1 MAEQLFR
8 FRLEIPDTPE
18 PYMEAYLSA
27 LPLDPGS
34 SQSEGHHLSRPEML
48 TFLSAHGVV
57 FGILDHVIERVI
69 QRGYAHREL
78 IARGLSPLRGS
89 DTQFEVLVADR
100 QSRYES
106 LFSRLPRPDD
116 ESWIE
121 RLLAL
126 TVQANT
132 PLLRRLPASHGAP
145 GRNIYGKLLPGAKGQ
160 EKPFPPFHHAQI
172 SHQDRNL
179 LVSTIEGIPS
189 VEPPHLVEVLPV
201 TVLRRDIA
209 ESRYYKGIIAICGNI
224 PDHIRLRA
232 QSDILVLG
240 TVDAAVL
247 ISGRRIW
254 IRQGVKGKEMAV
266 LKAKE
271 DIFLRFA
278 ERATLEA
285 GGNIW
290 SESLHH
296 CYAVALGEIRVKY
309 ILGGVTRATTRLWTD
324 VAGSPGVDSVLCCGQ
339 NPYLEAALQIT
350 AQEIASLEE
359 MLGGM
364 RTDLSSK
371 EMLLAQDKQ
380 ILRLHFRN
388 RIPRLEYQLYHLRRY
403 RQRLQSFESQ
413 CHQASIEIETGMYP
427 GTMLMIHQLEMEIRE
442 FVSQRRRYLAGRYG
456 IMPDR
461 AVVHND

>member
-1 MAEQLFR
+1 MKGPLFR
-8 FRLEIPDTPE
+8 FRLEMPEMPE
-18 PYMEAYLSA
+18 PYMAAYFSA
-27 LPLDPGS
+27 LPLEPS
-34 SQSEGHHLSRPEML
+34 AFESQAHLLSRAEIL

-57 FGILDHVIERVI
+57 FGVLDHVIERIV
-69 QRGYAHREL
+69 QRGYANGEL
-78 IARGLSPLRGS
+78 IARGLAPLRGS

-100 QSRYES
+100 QSRYEA

-116 ESWIE
+116 DSWIE
-121 RLLAL
+121 KLLAL

-145 GRNIYGKLLPGAKGQ
+145 GRNILGKLLLGTKGQ
-160 EKPFPPFHHAQI
+160 EKPFPPFHHAQV

-201 TVLRRDIA
+201 TVLRRDLA
-209 ESRYYKGIIAICGNI
+209 ESRYYKGIVAICGNI
-224 PDHIRLRA
+224 PDHTRLRA

-247 ISGRRIW
+247 LSGRRIW

-266 LKAKE
+266 LKAKS

-285 GGNIW
+285 GGHIW

-296 CYAVALGEIRVKY
+296 CHAVALGEMRVQF
-309 ILGGVTRATTRLWTD
+309 ILGGVSRASTQIWTD
-324 VAGSPGVDSVLCCGQ
+324 VAGSPGVDSLLCCGR
-339 NPYLEAALQIT
+339 NPYLESAIKQAEYEL
-350 AQEIASLEE
+350 AELEE
-359 MLGGM
+359 NLSLM
-364 RTDLSSK
+364 RAELSSK
-371 EMLLAQDKQ
+371 EMLLAKDKQ
-380 ILRLHFRN
+380 VLRLHLRN

-403 RQRLQSFESQ
+403 RQRLKSFEDQSR
-413 CHQASIEIETGMYP
+413 QAAIEIETGMYP

-442 FVSQRRRYLAGRYG
+442 FVNQRRRYIAGRYG

-461 AVVHND
+461 TVVHND